1 MKCIKAIIRPEKES
15 EVVRGLEEAGIVAMT
30 RWDVL
35 GRGRQRG
42 IQVGGS
48 TYGELPKVCLM
59 LVIEDAQAPLAVET
73 IMERAKTGNPGD
85 GRIFVSAVQEA
96 HTIRTGKVEQ
106 TINGGVK
113 RCD

>member
-1 MKCIKAIIRPEKES
+1 MKCIRAILRPEKE
-15 EVVRGLEEAGIVAMT
+15 EAVVRGLEAVGIVAMT

-59 LVIEDAQAPLAVET
+59 LIVDDDQASLAVDT
-73 IMERAKTGNPGD
+73 IMEHAKTGNPGD
-85 GRIFVSAVQEA
+85 GRIFVSTVQEA
-96 HTIRTGKVEQ
+96 HTVRTGKVDKESRE
-106 TINGGVK
+106 V
-113 RCD
+113 

>member
-1 MKCIKAIIRPEKES
+1 MKCIKAIIRPEKEDA
-15 EVVRGLEEAGIVAMT
+15 VVRGLEAVSIVAMT

-42 IQVGGS
+42 IQIGGS
-48 TYGELPKVCLM
+48 TYGELPKVCIM
-59 LVIEDAQAPLAVET
+59 LIVDNAQVSLAVET

-96 HTIRTGKVEQ
+96 HTIRTGKAEKA
-106 TINGGVK
+106 TESRVK